1 MLQDFRASVR
11 AAADLAVEVGRRFEL
26 GDPADDLLPALAAKL
41 AEVEARAA
49 GAGDLPPDARADL
62 DRLLALIRVAVG
74 GGEDWLR
81 RPFGLELASQHLRA
95 RVRRAYGLAA
105 LRPAPPDPPPV

>member
-1 MLQDFRASVR
+1 MLQDFRVAVR
-11 AAADLAVEVGRRFEL
+11 AAADLAAEVGLRFEL
-26 GDPADDLLPALAAKL
+26 GDPADDLLPALSARL
-41 AEVEARAA
+41 AEVEGLAGTDPPPEARAE
-49 GAGDLPPDARADL
+49 L
-62 DRLLALIRVAVG
+62 DRLLGLIRVAVG

-105 LRPAPPDPPPV
+105 VRPTPSDPPPV